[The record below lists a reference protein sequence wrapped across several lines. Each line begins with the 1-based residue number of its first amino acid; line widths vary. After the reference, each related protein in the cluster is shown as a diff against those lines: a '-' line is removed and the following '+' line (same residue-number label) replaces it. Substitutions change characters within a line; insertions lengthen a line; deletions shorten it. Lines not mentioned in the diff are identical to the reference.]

1 MTKVT
6 DMSFDIDAK
15 GKTVLR
21 WHEVNISDA
30 AVAAKIKRLA
40 EVNAEAS
47 QLKKDISALGTPAI
61 HKAAPSV
68 AMNKAGD
75 IITVTKDVPI
85 VWGFMFGKCSFAV
98 TLPAKAKV
106 AKNAISI

>member
-30 AVAAKIKRLA
+30 AVAAKIKRLS

-61 HKAAPSV
+61 YAKAPTV
-68 AMNKAGD
+68 PMNKAGD
-75 IITVTKDVPI
+75 LITVTKDVPI
-85 VWGFMFGKCSFAV
+85 VWGFNFGKSSFAV
-98 TLPAKAKV
+98 TTPPKAKKS
-106 AKNAISI
+106 KNAISI